1 VENVGH
7 DMRKTWQA
15 IEYDARACFSKSGGI
30 FAEAEIEVERARTL
44 REWARHEFKTGNKE
58 QGTRMWQEGRDIF
71 SKLGAQ
77 MEVDRMNNPPG

>member
-1 VENVGH
+1 MENVGH

-58 QGTRMWQEGRDIF
+58 QGKNVAGRAGYFFQIRGTNG
-71 SKLGAQ
+71 SGSN
-77 MEVDRMNNPPG
+77 E